1 MHAQTYYICP
11 YDTIYVQC
19 GRGNT
24 DIPRHSIP
32 WYPMISHGFMAPRC
46 DQQNMSTTCRHDSS
60 CVRSYCFILFSM
72 SPSSDMAPFFKSKKK
87 TDCCNVQEIVFVRA
101 CIPLY
106 IYIHLACVLNSP
118 GRENKS
124 WRQNRSL
131 EVLASGAHRSHH
143 VALHQPNSYHPRD
156 MPKLCTCQHG

>member
-1 MHAQTYYICP
+1 MKWHLCPEYTENMHAPILYMS
-11 YDTIYVQC
+11 IYVQC

-24 DIPRHSIP
+24 DIPRHPSIP
-32 WYPMISHGFMAPRC
+32 WLHGAKMR
-46 DQQNMSTTCRHDSS
+46 STKYVHD
-60 CVRSYCFILFSM
+60 VPPWFVVRRSYCFQCHHRLIWHRFLKQKE
-72 SPSSDMAPFFKSKKK
+72 DWLLQRAR
-87 TDCCNVQEIVFVRA
+87 DCFCTCMYPI
-101 CIPLY
+101 IY

>member
-1 MHAQTYYICP
+1 MHLYYICP
-11 YDTIYVQC
+11 YMSSVEEATLTSP
-19 GRGNT
+19 G
-24 DIPRHSIP
+24 IPV
-32 WYPMISHGFMAPRC
+32 SHGFMAPRC
-46 DQQNMSTTCRHDSS
+46 DQQNISTTCRHDSS
-60 CVRSYCFILFSM
+60 CVKSYCFQCHHRLIWHRFLKAKRRLTVATCKRLFLYVHVSH
-72 SPSSDMAPFFKSKKK
+72 
-87 TDCCNVQEIVFVRA
+87 
-101 CIPLY
+101 Y

>member
-1 MHAQTYYICP
+1 VEEATLTSP
-11 YDTIYVQC
+11 
-19 GRGNT
+19 G
-24 DIPRHSIP
+24 IPL
-32 WYPMISHGFMAPRC
+32 SHGFMAPRC

-60 CVRSYCFILFSM
+60 CVRSYCFQCHHRLIWHRFLKQKE
-72 SPSSDMAPFFKSKKK
+72 DWLLQRAR
-87 TDCCNVQEIVFVRA
+87 DCFCTCMYPI
-101 CIPLY
+101 IY